1 MDNWTCRDQVT
12 LLQQTLAAND
22 ADVEE
27 EGIGP
32 QNSASAGVGCNLVME
47 HFQYFT
53 SFWLFFSIFM
63 FKFVLH
69 QVRRKGNM
77 ASMSGADD
85 AVYLEKKGGRQ
96 GTFRSIKSDVI
107 ILRRVIVL
115 MWNFRQETHPLFKRF
130 RMAKWWRRLF
140 NANGVGWHP
149 TGTGGG
155 DHLLGH
161 PYISHHKSRIKIGP

>member
-1 MDNWTCRDQVT
+1 MAGMEEDPELLYGTRETQVYGYFALMAIHKSQFLNCFVIMSWTCCDQVT

-32 QNSASAGVGCNLVME
+32 QNSASAGVGWNLVMK

-63 FKFVLH
+63 FKFVLQ

-107 ILRRVIVL
+107 RLRRVIVL
-115 MWNFRQETHPLFKRF
+115 M
-130 RMAKWWRRLF
+130 
-140 NANGVGWHP
+140 
-149 TGTGGG
+149 
-155 DHLLGH
+155 
-161 PYISHHKSRIKIGP
+161 